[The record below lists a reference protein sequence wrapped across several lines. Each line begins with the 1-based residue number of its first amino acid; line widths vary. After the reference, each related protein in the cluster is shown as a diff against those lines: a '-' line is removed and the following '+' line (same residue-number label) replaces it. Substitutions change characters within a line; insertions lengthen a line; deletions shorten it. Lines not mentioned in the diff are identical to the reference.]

1 MEADQLDRLTRTLLI
16 SPEVLSRKIDKQI
29 LTIALKDMHLSMGMY
44 HLLVLQVLADE
55 GDQAVNDVG
64 QKLAISKSQMT
75 FATNRLIDM
84 GFINR
89 QPDDED
95 RRKIRIGLTLRGRWV
110 IEELT
115 KNIQKEMT
123 RLLNDLPDEDIIA
136 LESGLLILDH
146 TFREIIRLAI

>member
-1 MEADQLDRLTRTLLI
+1 MEADQLDRLTRTILI
-16 SPEVLSRKIDKQI
+16 SPEVLSRKIDRQI

-136 LESGLLILDH
+136 LESGLLILDQLS
-146 TFREIIRLAI
+146 EKL

>member
-29 LTIALKDMHLSMGMY
+29 LTIALKDMRLSMGMY

-55 GDQAVNDVG
+55 GDQTVNDVG

-84 GFINR
+84 GLINR

-123 RLLNDLPDEDIIA
+123 RLLNDLSDEDIIA

-146 TFREIIRLAI
+146 LSKRL

>member
-16 SPEVLSRKIDKQI
+16 SPEVLSRKIDRQI

-84 GFINR
+84 GLINR

-146 TFREIIRLAI
+146 LSERL

>member
-1 MEADQLDRLTRTLLI
+1 MDDDQLDRLARSLLI
-16 SPEVLSRKIDKQI
+16 SPEVLSRKIDRQI

-44 HLLVLQVLADE
+44 HLLVLHVLADE

-136 LESGLLILDH
+136 LESGLLILDQLS
-146 TFREIIRLAI
+146 EKL

>member
-16 SPEVLSRKIDKQI
+16 SPEVLSRKIDRQI

-55 GDQAVNDVG
+55 GDQTVNDVG

-123 RLLNDLPDEDIIA
+123 RLLNDLSDEDIIA
-136 LESGLLILDH
+136 LESGLLILDQLS
-146 TFREIIRLAI
+146 ERL

>member
-1 MEADQLDRLTRTLLI
+1 MDNDQLDRLTRSLSI
-16 SPEVLSRKIDKQI
+16 STEVLSRKIDKQI
-29 LTIALKDMHLSMGMY
+29 LTIALKDMHLSMGTY
-44 HLLVLQVLADE
+44 HLLILQVLADE

-75 FATNRLIDM
+75 VATNRLIDL
-84 GFINR
+84 GLINR

-110 IEELT
+110 MEELT

-123 RLLNDLPDEDIIA
+123 RLLNDLSDEDIIA

-146 TFREIIRLAI
+146 ISKRLEDRQ

>member
-16 SPEVLSRKIDKQI
+16 FPEVLSRKIDRQI

-136 LESGLLILDH
+136 LESGLLILDQLS
-146 TFREIIRLAI
+146 ERL

>member
-1 MEADQLDRLTRTLLI
+1 MESDQLDRLTRTLFI
-16 SPEVLSRKIDKQI
+16 SPEVLSRKIDRQI

-55 GDQAVNDVG
+55 GDQTVNDVG

-75 FATNRLIDM
+75 FATNRLIDL
-84 GFINR
+84 GLINR

-110 IEELT
+110 TEELT
-115 KNIQKEMT
+115 KNIRKEIS
-123 RLLNDLPDEDIIA
+123 RLLHDLSDEDINE
-136 LESGLLILDH
+136 LGSGLQILDH
-146 TFREIIRLAI
+146 LSKRL

>member
-1 MEADQLDRLTRTLLI
+1 
-16 SPEVLSRKIDKQI
+16 
-29 LTIALKDMHLSMGMY
+29 MGMY
-44 HLLVLQVLADE
+44 HLLVLQLLADE

-75 FATNRLIDM
+75 FATNRLLDL
-84 GFINR
+84 GLINR

-123 RLLNDLPDEDIIA
+123 RLLNDLSDEEIIQ
-136 LESGLLILDH
+136 LESGLLILDQLSK
-146 TFREIIRLAI
+146 RL

>member
-1 MEADQLDRLTRTLLI
+1 MEAEQLDRLTRTLLI
-16 SPEVLSRKIDKQI
+16 SPEVLSRKIDRQI
-29 LTIALKDMHLSMGMY
+29 LTIALKDMHLSMGIY

-55 GDQAVNDVG
+55 GDQTVNEVG
-64 QKLAISKSQMT
+64 QILAISKSQMT
-75 FATNRLIDM
+75 FATNRLIDL
-84 GFINR
+84 GLINR
-89 QPDDED
+89 QLDDED

-123 RLLNDLPDEDIIA
+123 HLLNDLTDEDISE

-146 TFREIIRLAI
+146 LSKRL

>member
-16 SPEVLSRKIDKQI
+16 SPEVLSRKIDRQI

-123 RLLNDLPDEDIIA
+123 RLLNDLPDEDIIE

-146 TFREIIRLAI
+146 LSKRL